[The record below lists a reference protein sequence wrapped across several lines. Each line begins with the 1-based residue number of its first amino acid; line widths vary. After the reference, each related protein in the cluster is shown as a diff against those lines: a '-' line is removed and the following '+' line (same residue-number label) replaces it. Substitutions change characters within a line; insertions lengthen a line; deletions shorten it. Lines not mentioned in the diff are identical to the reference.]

1 MSDQNVPHPPLEFTL
16 LLCMLRETNMRWSP
30 LVRLGSG
37 WNQTLGLL
45 MAFCLAAMNL
55 TAQQAKQNLNDYFKQ
70 ARDLENKQDFAGAEK
85 VYVDA
90 IELFPNQP
98 EILKRLGIVYQ
109 TQFKF
114 QESIDTFERIL
125 KQTPE
130 YPETNF
136 FLGYSYFGQNLF
148 EKAIAMFQK
157 ELAAN
162 PKYRRAHYYSG
173 LAFESLNRIGDAIRE
188 FEILL
193 KDDPADTKVL
203 YQLARIHKASS
214 LTAIKQ
220 LSHVAPDSVF
230 FHVLRAESY
239 VEDEKYPEAIKEYKL
254 VSAIDPEF
262 PGVHLGLGQIYY
274 KQVNPIESEKE
285 FRLALRE
292 DVNHPLANYYLGE
305 LLLRALKPKEAIPHL
320 RVSIAGNPEFVAAYF
335 QLGKCYSAIGQL
347 QEALE
352 VLLKAAELGPNSK
365 MTHYQLG
372 QVYGQLKDA
381 DKRKHHLEIFARLT
395 KEEKES
401 ELKKSDRVRQ
411 NQKKSEGE
419 ASKPAPEPVKR

>member
-1 MSDQNVPHPPLEFTL
+1 ML
-16 LLCMLRETNMRWSP
+16 LLAASFSAVN
-30 LVRLGSG
+30 LG
-37 WNQTLGLL
+37 
-45 MAFCLAAMNL
+45 
-55 TAQQAKQNLNDYFKQ
+55 AQQPQQSLNDYFKQ
-70 ARDLENKQDFAGAEK
+70 ARDLEDKQDFAGAEK
-85 VYVDA
+85 VYFDA
-90 IELFPNQP
+90 MASFPNQP

-109 TQFKF
+109 TEFKF
-114 QESIDTFERIL
+114 QESIETFERIL

-148 EKAIAMFQK
+148 DKAIEMFQK
-157 ELAAN
+157 ELVAN

-214 LTAIKQ
+214 MTAVKQ

-239 VEDEKYPEAIKEYKL
+239 MEDEKYPEAIKEYKL
-254 VSAIDPEF
+254 VSALDPGF

-274 KQVNPIESEKE
+274 KQVNPTESEKE

-305 LLLRALKPKEAIPHL
+305 LLLRALKPKEGRMITAIVNFKLPAE
-320 RVSIAGNPEFVAAYF
+320 IDA
-335 QLGKCYSAIGQL
+335 K
-347 QEALE
+347 
-352 VLLKAAELGPNSK
+352 KAAELFKGSAPKYRGMKGLCASTTCSTSRAASAAVSISGRAAPMPRRSIRRNGRHGLLIA
-365 MTHYQLG
+365 TAH
-372 QVYGQLKDA
+372 
-381 DKRKHHLEIFARLT
+381 RLT
-395 KEEKES
+395 SATSTRRSWSTMKATRS
-401 ELKKSDRVRQ
+401 WPTQPR
-411 NQKKSEGE
+411 
-419 ASKPAPEPVKR
+419 A

>member
-1 MSDQNVPHPPLEFTL
+1 MRWIPSIRFTL
-16 LLCMLRETNMRWSP
+16 GWTHSFALL
-30 LVRLGSG
+30 
-37 WNQTLGLL
+37 
-45 MAFCLAAMNL
+45 L
-55 TAQQAKQNLNDYFKQ
+55 TACFGAVNLNAQQPQRSLNDYFKQ
-70 ARDLENKQDFAGAEK
+70 AKDFENKQDFVAAEK

-90 IELFPNQP
+90 MASFPDQP

-109 TQFKF
+109 TEFKF
-114 QESIDTFERIL
+114 QESIETFEKIL
-125 KQTPE
+125 KQAPE

-148 EKAIAMFQK
+148 DKAIEMFQK

-239 VEDEKYPEAIKEYKL
+239 MEDEKYPEAIKEYKL
-254 VSAIDPEF
+254 VAAMDPAF
-262 PGVHLGLGQIYY
+262 PGVHLGMGQIYY
-274 KQVNPIESEKE
+274 KQVNPTESEKE
-285 FRLALRE
+285 FRLALAE
-292 DVNHPLANYYLGE
+292 DVNHPMANYYLGE
-305 LLLRALKPKEAIPHL
+305 LLLRAQKPHEAIPLL
-320 RVSIAGNPEFVAAYF
+320 RISIGGNPEFVAAYF
-335 QLGKCYSAIGQL
+335 QLGKCYSAVGQPK
-347 QEALE
+347 EALD
-352 VLLKAAELGPNSK
+352 VLLKAVELGPNSK
-365 MTHYQLG
+365 MTHYQLA
-372 QVYGQLKDA
+372 QVYGQLKEN
-381 DKRKHHLEIFARLT
+381 DKRKHHLDIFARLS
-395 KEEKES
+395 KEEKEG

-411 NQKKSEGE
+411 NQKRMESEATQP
-419 ASKPAPEPVKR
+419 ASTQDKR

>member
-1 MSDQNVPHPPLEFTL
+1 MHWTS
-16 LLCMLRETNMRWSP
+16 S
-30 LVRLGSG
+30 VRFNSG
-37 WNQTLGLL
+37 WNQGLRWL
-45 MAFCLAAMNL
+45 LLAFCFPASVMG
-55 TAQQAKQNLNDYFKQ
+55 AQQPSQSLNDYFKQ
-70 ARDLENKQDFAGAEK
+70 ARDLENKQDFREAER
-85 VYVDA
+85 VYLEA
-90 IELFPNQP
+90 MTAYPNQP
-98 EILKRLGIVYQ
+98 EILKRLGIIYQ
-109 TQFKF
+109 TEFKF
-114 QESIDTFERIL
+114 QESIATFEKIL
-125 KQTPE
+125 KQAPE

-148 EKAIAMFQK
+148 EKAIEMFQK

-162 PKYRRAHYYSG
+162 SKYRRAHYYSG

-193 KDDPADTKVL
+193 KDDPSDTKVL

-239 VEDEKYPEAIKEYKL
+239 MEDEKYPEAIKEYKL
-254 VSAIDPEF
+254 VSAMDPAF
-262 PGVHLGLGQIYY
+262 PGVHLGLGQVYY
-274 KQVNPIESEKE
+274 KQVNPTESEKE

-305 LLLRALKPKEAIPHL
+305 LLLRALKPREAIPHL
-320 RVSIAGNPEFVAAYF
+320 RISIDGNPEFVAAYF
-335 QLGKCYSAIGQL
+335 QLGKCYVAVGQL
-347 QEALE
+347 QEALQ
-352 VLLKAAELGPNSK
+352 VLLKAVELGPNSK
-365 MTHYQLG
+365 MTHYQLA
-372 QVYGQLKDA
+372 QVYGQLKDT
-381 DKRKHHLEIFARLT
+381 DKRKQHLEIFARLT

-411 NQKKSEGE
+411 NQKITEGN
-419 ASKPAPEPVKR
+419 ATKPAPTPVKR